1 MTAPLT
7 TKAMNACFTIVKGAL
22 TLTFCLLLGFSGQ
35 AQGRFYTK
43 TGHISF
49 YSKAPLED
57 IEAHNRQ
64 VVSFLDTKT
73 GELVFSVPMT
83 SFQFKKALMQEHFNE
98 NYVESHKYPKATFKG
113 KILNLQEI
121 DFSQDKLYAL
131 DLDGILTIHGVDRRL
146 QTTATLAVRGK
157 ELQGRA
163 NFSVTPQEFNIEIP
177 ALVRENIAK
186 RIDIS
191 VQMLY
196 KPYQEKPL

>member
-1 MTAPLT
+1 M
-7 TKAMNACFTIVKGAL
+7 IVKRLVSGLFAMV
-22 TLTFCLLLGFSGQ
+22 CLLCLGHVIQ
-35 AQGRFYTK
+35 AQGKFYTK
-43 TGHISF
+43 TGYISF

-64 VVSFLDTKT
+64 VVSFLDAKT
-73 GELVFSVPMT
+73 GELAFSVPMKA
-83 SFQFKKALMQEHFNE
+83 FQFKKALMQEHFNE
-98 NYVESHKYPKATFKG
+98 NYVESHKYPKASFKG
-113 KILNLQEI
+113 KILNLSEV
-121 DFSQDKLYAL
+121 DFTQDRLYNL
-131 DLDGILTIHGVDRRL
+131 QLEGVLTIHGVDRLLR
-146 QTTATLAVRGK
+146 TTATLQVNGDQ
-157 ELQGRA
+157 LQGRA